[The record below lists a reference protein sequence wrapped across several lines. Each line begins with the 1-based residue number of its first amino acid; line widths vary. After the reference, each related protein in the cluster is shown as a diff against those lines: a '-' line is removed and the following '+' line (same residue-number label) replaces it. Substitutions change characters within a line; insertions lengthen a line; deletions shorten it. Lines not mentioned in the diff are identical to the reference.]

1 MSTLKACFWLWLL
14 ATPVLAGGPAAD
26 PTYIG
31 LRSNNPEQETYG
43 VPVDSSAFARPLAFV
58 GPARSIGPATGDPE
72 KELSPTVRSSSTHE
86 GARSASP
93 TWSLSDP
100 ASQAASPRH
109 RFRRLAVAH

>member
-1 MSTLKACFWLWLL
+1 MSTLKTCFWLWLL
-14 ATPVLAGGPAAD
+14 ATPVLAGGAAAD

-72 KELSPTVRSSSTHE
+72 KDTVTYSPLVIDPRGCPICIADVELK
-86 GARSASP
+86 
-93 TWSLSDP
+93 
-100 ASQAASPRH
+100 
-109 RFRRLAVAH
+109 